1 MKVRLL
7 TLDVETTMDAPGE
20 LDKAH
25 PMYPGNKI
33 VLLGTLCTEG
43 IGLFYRAYPE
53 TSLEDFTRWLKS
65 HEYDFIVGSNISFDL
80 QYLYKDSACKV
91 ELQKNRLWDIQLA
104 EYLLSGQQLKFP
116 SLDSMAVKY
125 GLPVKDSAVTDYFN
139 KGLGADKV
147 PFELLED
154 YLNRDVFNTHQIAE
168 KQMVEATE
176 KGMLDLIISQ
186 MEAIHAT
193 TEMMYNGLA
202 VDMNYYK
209 TYAAEVAIK
218 FADNET
224 ILKDYLGTVI
234 GSDFYPIEDINSSLQ
249 WSKFF
254 FGGIKKVDSKEVVG
268 LYKNG
273 KPKTKKVTALFAT
286 PPFSDVAALDEW
298 KSEKTG
304 KVSVDEK
311 VLTYINTNTKETVVK
326 EITNKLLQHRDLTK
340 QLSTYVQGL
349 SKHVIDHDIKREG
362 QYFIHGRLTHVST
375 STGRLSSSSP
385 NLQNISNNP
394 IKKIFCSRYG
404 IECGSL
410 VEFDFSQLEVAV
422 LAHVTKDRQL
432 ITDIS
437 TGKDIHTELYK
448 DMFHVEPTKDER
460 KWFKRLTF
468 GLIYGAGAKTLSDNA
483 GCDIDI
489 SRKFIE
495 TFYARYPSVNL
506 WHKDMA
512 ERAEEEG
519 LHSSVIDGYEF
530 SKTWRFQSETGR
542 IYVFKQYKNK
552 YADSS
557 WATKKEYTFSPT
569 ELKNYPVQGLA
580 TGDIV
585 PMMLGILYRK
595 FKDHIGVRL
604 VNTVHDSILFDVL
617 DGQLEKTIKEVF
629 DVLTNTHVYFEKTF
643 GFPLAL
649 KLSAGCSVGKNWF
662 EMKERTV

>member
-1 MKVRLL
+1 
-7 TLDVETTMDAPGE
+7 
-20 LDKAH
+20 
-25 PMYPGNKI
+25 
-33 VLLGTLCTEG
+33 
-43 IGLFYRAYPE
+43 
-53 TSLEDFTRWLKS
+53 
-65 HEYDFIVGSNISFDL
+65 
-80 QYLYKDSACKV
+80 
-91 ELQKNRLWDIQLA
+91 
-104 EYLLSGQQLKFP
+104 
-116 SLDSMAVKY
+116 VKY

-168 KQMVEATE
+168 KQMAEATE

-202 VDMNYYK
+202 VDMDYYK

-224 ILKDYLGTVI
+224 ILKDYLGTLV

-286 PPFSDVAALDEW
+286 TPFSDVAALDEW

-311 VLTYINTNTKETVVK
+311 VLTYINTSTKETVVK

-349 SKHVIDHDIKREG
+349 SKHVIDHGIEKEG
-362 QYFIHGRLTHVST
+362 QYCIHGRLTHVST

-404 IECGSL
+404 IEGGSL

-460 KWFKRLTF
+460 KRFKRLTF
-468 GLIYGAGAKTLSDNA
+468 GLIYGAGAKTLSVQA
-483 GCDIDI
+483 GCTLDVAK
-489 SRKFIE
+489 KFVV
-495 TFYARYPSVNL
+495 TFYARYPEVRGWNTSMENVANL
-506 WHKDMA
+506 KGVHITTP
-512 ERAEEEG
+512 EG
-519 LHSSVIDGYEF
+519 LTSITRQWKHI
-530 SKTWRFQSETGR
+530 SETKR
-542 IYVFKQYKNK
+542 IYTFNEYKSK
-552 YADSS
+552 YEGTRD
-557 WATKKEYTFSPT
+557 YTFSPT

-585 PMMLGILYRK
+585 PLMLGVVFRELVSTS
-595 FKDHIGVRL
+595 GVKL
-604 VNTVHDSILFDVL
+604 INTIHDSILL
-617 DGQLEKTIKEVF
+617 DCSMEAVEAGVIEKVQRLLER
-629 DVLTNTHVYFEKTF
+629 THEYYKATF
-643 GFPLAL
+643 GIPLAL
-649 KLSAGCSVGKNWF
+649 KLSAGVSSGKNWF
-662 EMKERTV
+662 EMEEI

>member
-1 MKVRLL
+1 MVRLL

-25 PMYPGNKI
+25 PMYPDNKV
-33 VLLGTLCTEG
+33 VLLGTLG
-43 IGLFYRAYPE
+43 NHKDYLRYQAYIPK
-53 TSLEDFTRWLKS
+53 SLGNFVHDLRDND
-65 HEYDFIVGSNISFDL
+65 YDFIVGCNVSFDL
-80 QYLYKDSACKV
+80 LYLYKYPALKV
-91 ELQKNRLWDIQLA
+91 ELQKKRLWDIQLA

-116 SLDSMAVKY
+116 SLDKMAVKY
-125 GLPVKDSAVTDYFN
+125 GLPTKDTKVTEYFN
-139 KGLGADKV
+139 AGLGADKV

-154 YLNRDVFNTHQIAE
+154 YLKTDVYNTHQIAE
-168 KQMVEATE
+168 KQMAEATRA
-176 KGMLDLIISQ
+176 GMLDLIISQ

-193 TEMMYNGLA
+193 TEMMFNGLA
-202 VDMNYYK
+202 VDMDYYK
-209 TYAAEVAIK
+209 TYAAEVAVK

-224 ILKDYLGTVI
+224 ELKEELTKYSFSTDN
-234 GSDFYPIEDINSSLQ
+234 FYPVEDINSSLQ

-268 LYKNG
+268 VYKNG

-286 PPFSDVAALDEW
+286 TPFSDVAALDEW

-311 VLTYINTNTKETVVK
+311 VLTYINTSTKETVVK
-326 EITNKLLQHRDLTK
+326 EVTNKLLQHRDLTK

-349 SKHVIDHDIKREG
+349 SKHVIDHRSESYG
-362 QYFIHGRLTHVST
+362 GYFIHGRLTHVST

-394 IKKIFCSRYG
+394 IKKIFCSRCG
-404 IECGSL
+404 DGGSL

-422 LAHVTKDRQL
+422 LAHVTKDKQL
-432 ITDIS
+432 ILDIS
-437 TGKDIHTELYK
+437 SGRDIHTELYK

-468 GLIYGAGAKTLSDNA
+468 GLIYGAGAKTLADNA

-489 SRKFIE
+489 SRRFID
-495 TFYARYPSVNL
+495 TFYARYPSVRL
-506 WHKDMA
+506 WHTDMS
-512 ERAEEEG
+512 ERAEAEG
-519 LHSSVIDGYEF
+519 MHDEVIDGYEF
-530 SKTWRFQSETGR
+530 SKTWRFKSETGR

-552 YADSS
+552 YADSVWS
-557 WATKKEYTFSPT
+557 TKKEYTFSPT

-595 FKDHIGVRL
+595 FKDRGGVYL
-604 VNTVHDSILFDVL
+604 VNTVHDSILFDVF
-617 DGQLEKTIKEVF
+617 DDKLETTIKEVT
-629 DVLTNTHVYFEKTF
+629 DVLTNTNVYFEKTF

-649 KLSAGCSVGKNWF
+649 KLSAGCSVGKNWY
-662 EMKERTV
+662 EMKERTI